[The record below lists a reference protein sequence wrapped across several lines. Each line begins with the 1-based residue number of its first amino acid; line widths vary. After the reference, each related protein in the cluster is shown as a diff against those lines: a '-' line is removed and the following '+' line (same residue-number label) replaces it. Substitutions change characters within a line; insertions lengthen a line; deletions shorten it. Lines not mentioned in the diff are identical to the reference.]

1 MPNKGKAQTNA
12 QATPKVVVCQFCNK
26 KITKG
31 TTIAQGHGAR
41 CAAMQKRFT
50 TAAAMQTHY
59 AKIRVAAMPAGF
71 ITVSSLHKVIVA
83 KQHSIPGLTISKMV
97 RAFGTDRAA
106 NPPANPIAQ
115 VYYMPNSHRVIHG
128 WLGTAAGLQALATG
142 QWGKAPTPPKVQ
154 TI

>member
-1 MPNKGKAQTNA
+1 MANTAK
-12 QATPKVVVCQFCNK
+12 QAPAKQAPAKVVCTYCNK
-26 KITKG
+26 TITKG

-41 CAAMQKRFT
+41 CAAMQKRFA

-59 AKIRVAAMPAGF
+59 NKIRVAAMPKGF
-71 ITVSSLHKVIVA
+71 ITVGSLHKVIVA
-83 KQHSIPGLTISKMV
+83 KQHNVPGLTISKMV

-106 NPPANPIAQ
+106 SPPANPIAQ
-115 VYYMPNSHRVIHG
+115 VYYMPNNHRVIHG

-142 QWGKAPTPPKVQ
+142 QWGTAPTAPKVQ